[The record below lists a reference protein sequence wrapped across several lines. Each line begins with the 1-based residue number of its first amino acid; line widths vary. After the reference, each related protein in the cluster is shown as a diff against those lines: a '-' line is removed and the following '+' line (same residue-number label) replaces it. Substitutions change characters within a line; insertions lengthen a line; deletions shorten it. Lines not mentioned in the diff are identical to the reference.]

1 MLNSVAKN
9 IYFLTS
15 CFCGIANITLP
26 YITMH
31 HITLHCNTLHCIIL
45 YYIILYYIILYYI
58 ILYYIILYYIIL
70 YYIILYY
77 IIFYYSTL
85 YYIKLDNSDAMHCKS
100 QTYRTW
106 NQLNSNKEQQ
116 QSTSIKTYIAACLH
130 LFLPNLPAF
139 LQHSY

>member
-31 HITLHCNTLHCIIL
+31 HITLHCNTLHC
-45 YYIILYYIILYYI
+45 I